1 MTLES
6 LKKTPTKGPPP
17 RGESPATAGG
27 TTLPEPPPSA
37 EKRLLRHGMM
47 PHMLCPG
54 CGHGIVFEAM
64 LRALASRYEQL
75 DDVAFVAGI
84 GCSSRV
90 VGYIDACTLHTT
102 HGRPL
107 TFATGLKLAR
117 PELKVV
123 VVTGDGDG
131 LSIGGNHLIHA
142 ARRNVDLTCVLFNNE
157 IYGMTGGQLAPTT
170 IPGAYTSTS
179 PQGNAESPF
188 DAARLVEAAGATYV
202 ARAQSYRTREFED
215 LFLRALD
222 HKGFSFVEVM
232 TDCTEYFG
240 RTNRLGNGADLL
252 FSQARVEPAIDAD
265 LAGRSTLK
273 EVRSTPVRPVL
284 EMGVLH
290 ESSRPTLEESMKLS
304 GAGS

>member
-1 MTLES
+1 MTLKTV
-6 LKKTPTKGPPP
+6 KKSPPADRP
-17 RGESPATAGG
+17 PSRGETAAPGGASAPDLPA
-27 TTLPEPPPSA
+27 SA
-37 EKRLLRHGMM
+37 EKRFLRYGMM

-64 LRALASRYEQL
+64 LRALSHRYEQL

-90 VGYIDACTLHTT
+90 VGYVDACTLHTT

-117 PELKVV
+117 PELTVV

-188 DAARLVEAAGATYV
+188 DAARLVEAAGGTFV
-202 ARAQSYRTREFED
+202 ARGQSFRTREFEE
-215 LFLRALD
+215 LFLQALD
-222 HKGFSFVEVM
+222 HRGFSFVEVM

-252 FSQARVEPAIDAD
+252 FSQARMEPAIDAD
-265 LAGRSTLK
+265 LAGRSTLQQ
-273 EVRSTPVRPVL
+273 VPPRPVRPVL

-290 ESSRPTLEESMKLS
+290 ESSRRTLGEAMNPS

>member
-1 MTLES
+1 MKLES
-6 LKKTPTKGPPP
+6 ALRPP
-17 RGESPATAGG
+17 AGG
-27 TTLPEPPPSA
+27 PGPGGAGRSPEEPEPSA
-37 EKRLLRHGMM
+37 EKRFLRHGMM

-64 LRALASRYEQL
+64 LRALAGRYESL
-75 DDVAFVAGI
+75 DEVAFVAGI

-90 VGYIDACTLHTT
+90 VGYVDACTLHTT

-117 PELKVV
+117 PELTVV

-170 IPGAYTSTS
+170 ITGAYTSTS
-179 PQGNAESPF
+179 PAGNAESPF
-188 DAARLVEAAGATYV
+188 DAARLVEAAGATFV
-202 ARAQSYRTREFED
+202 ARAQSYRPRDFEE

-222 HKGFSFVEVM
+222 HRGFSFVEVM

-252 FSQARVEPAIDAD
+252 FSQARMEPEIDAD
-265 LAGRSTLK
+265 LAGRPTLK
-273 EVRSTPVRPVL
+273 QLAAKPVRPVL

-290 ESSRPTLEESMKLS
+290 ESNRGTLEEAMHLL
-304 GAGS
+304 GARS